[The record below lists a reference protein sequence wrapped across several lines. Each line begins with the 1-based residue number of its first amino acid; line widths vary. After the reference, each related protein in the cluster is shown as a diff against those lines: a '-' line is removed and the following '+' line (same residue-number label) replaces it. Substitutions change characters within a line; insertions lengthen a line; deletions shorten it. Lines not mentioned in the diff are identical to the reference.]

1 VIGARWALAL
11 AFGAVTGC
19 EPAPTAPAARPA
31 DPEIQDPDL
40 ADLEALGYLGSET
53 EAGGAVG
60 LLFHD
65 ERLAQ
70 PGLNFYVSGHAAEA
84 VLMDMQARVLH
95 RWSLAFASV
104 FPDAP
109 PDPEAEERGRH
120 HWRRAYLQ
128 ADGDLIAIHEGQGL
142 VRLDARSELV
152 WKSPLRA
159 HHAAQITPSGEL
171 WVLSRKIHE
180 ARFRGRQ
187 VPIAEDFVSVLDAT
201 TGELLR
207 ETSVLEALRGSEFRE
222 LLADAKDEGDLLHT
236 NALELL
242 DGRCAARHPAFA
254 AGNLL
259 LSSRVLSALFVLD
272 PRADAGR
279 GRVLWA
285 QRGSFRFQHEPRL
298 LEDCSILLFDNSG
311 AEPHSRVL
319 EVEIGSSAA
328 PAGERV
334 VYAGSPE
341 RRFYTRFCGA
351 AARLANG
358 NTLITE
364 TGPGR
369 AFEVTPQGQ
378 IAWEFVNPFED
389 QGKVA
394 SIFELVRLPADATD
408 GWRR

>member
-1 VIGARWALAL
+1 VSEAQ
-11 AFGAVTGC
+11 
-19 EPAPTAPAARPA
+19 EH
-31 DPEIQDPDL
+31 DL
-40 ADLEALGYLGSET
+40 AALEALGYLGSEA

-60 LLFHD
+60 LLAH
-65 ERLAQ
+65 EPELAL

-84 VLMDMQARVLH
+84 ILMDMQARVLH

-109 PDPEAEERGRH
+109 ADPEAEQRGRH

-128 ADGDLIAIHEGQGL
+128 EDGDLIAIHEGQGL

-159 HHAAQITPSGEL
+159 HHAAEITPAGEL
-171 WVLSRKIHE
+171 WVLSRQIHE
-180 ARFRGRQ
+180 ARFHGRQ
-187 VPIAEDFVSVLDAT
+187 VPIAEDFVSVLDAA

-207 ETSVLEALRGSEFRE
+207 ETSVLGALERSAFGG
-222 LLADAKDEGDLLHT
+222 LLAGAKDEGDLLHT

-254 AGNLL
+254 AGNAL

-272 PRADAGR
+272 PRARAGQ
-279 GRVLWA
+279 GEVLWA

-319 EVEIGSSAA
+319 EVEIAA
-328 PAGERV
+328 SGEARRERV
-334 VYAGSPE
+334 VYSGSDQ
-341 RRFYTRFCGA
+341 RRFYTKFCGA
-351 AARLANG
+351 AARLPNG

-369 AFEVTPQGQ
+369 AFEITADGRIV
-378 IAWEFVNPFED
+378 WEFVNPAED
-389 QGKVA
+389 EGRVA
-394 SIFELVRLPADATD
+394 SIFELVRLPTDATAA
-408 GWRR
+408 WR